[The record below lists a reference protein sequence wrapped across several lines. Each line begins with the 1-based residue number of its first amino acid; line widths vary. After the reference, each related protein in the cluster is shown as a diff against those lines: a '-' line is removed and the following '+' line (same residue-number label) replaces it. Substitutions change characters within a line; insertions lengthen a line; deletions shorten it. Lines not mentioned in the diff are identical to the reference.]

1 MTGVATAAPEA
12 GVPVEHRSAPR
23 RPASAVPS
31 IKGVRLSPHGTEATL
46 LNISASGILVE
57 CTSRLRLGTAVT
69 TVFDGTFS
77 PSTIEGRVARSSVAN
92 VSKKGVLQYHI
103 GIAFN
108 KPITIE
114 KPNTAE
120 KPIAVEEPNAVDHA
134 SAPATRQ
141 PGAPEAREATSQA
154 PEATVQAPT
163 APPVPPFVGNRW

>member
-1 MTGVATAAPEA
+1 MTVSQVATTAEA
-12 GVPVEHRSAPR
+12 RVEHRSAPR
-23 RPASAVPS
+23 RPASAVPG
-31 IKGVRLSPHGTEATL
+31 IKGVRLSPHGSEATL

-108 KPITIE
+108 KAIVFEAAPV
-114 KPNTAE
+114 AA
-120 KPIAVEEPNAVDHA
+120 AVRQPETLAT
-134 SAPATRQ
+134 PATPATPAAPVAQ
-141 PGAPEAREATSQA
+141 AAPEAPGVPATPGATAQA
-154 PEATVQAPT
+154 PEAAPVL
-163 APPVPPFVGNRW
+163 PVLTNRW

>member
-1 MTGVATAAPEA
+1 MTVSHVTTAAPEA
-12 GVPVEHRSAPR
+12 GVEHRSAPR
-23 RPASAVPS
+23 RPASAVPG
-31 IKGVRLSPHGTEATL
+31 IKGVRLSPHGSDATL

-108 KPITIE
+108 KPFVFE
-114 KPNTAE
+114 AAPVAAAVRQPETA
-120 KPIAVEEPNAVDHA
+120 A
-134 SAPATRQ
+134 APAAQAAPET
-141 PGAPEAREATSQA
+141 PGAAGAPGVLGTPGATAQA
-154 PEATVQAPT
+154 PEAAPVL
-163 APPVPPFVGNRW
+163 PVVSNRW